1 MEKRTVIS
9 FSLFILVFL
18 MAVGAIQY
26 LRIHSLH
33 TVLPNISEQ
42 QIKIDQLEGNASV
55 NRGDNTL
62 QIYLIHDDTDL
73 AIHTLENLRQ
83 GLRYAKLDVREIDA
97 GQISAITPS
106 PYTILIFTGE
116 DSTKWPYREVEQYVE
131 QGGNVVFAN
140 RFKDV
145 SWNELTGIEEVGEFV
160 PDVYGL
166 KFEETIFPGYVDLEP
181 PEDLFV
187 HSVIDFAIAD
197 DANVLLSSEGFPIL
211 WEYEFGKGN
220 VLYWNTTITDQ
231 KMIRGLFVQTLGLL
245 PPAFVTAQASI
256 KLMYI
261 DDFPAPIMNAQMKDV
276 SATPLDKSV
285 KDFFAEDW
293 WEDMV
298 AMGEAEDLI
307 YTGAMIGTY
316 EEEMNLVDERLI
328 KEGEFPMLYFG
339 RKLLAEGG
347 EIGLHGYNH
356 QSLVTKDEPIDPTY
370 GYVPWKNKDE
380 MKRSL
385 LQAEAVFANYFPREQ
400 LKSYVPPSNALNRT
414 GVEAIAEALPELRTI
429 AALYSG
435 EVENGDYVQEFE
447 FDDVH
452 SSIYHFPRITSD
464 YGEEQSSIFQM
475 VDAIANF
482 GVFSHFIHP
491 DDVLDPDRAFGRDWD
506 TMRASLENI
515 AQNIRASYPHLQA
528 YTQHYATEKL
538 ITYQR
543 ADLNV
548 TFDDET
554 IYLSGEGLVN
564 PSHFIIRLKPGQSLD
579 IGETTFGSVKKMAA
593 DRPLY
598 MVTLT
603 SASAELTIKEE
614 TE

>member
-1 MEKRTVIS
+1 MEKRTIIS
-9 FSLFILVFL
+9 FSLFIMLFLVV
-18 MAVGAIQY
+18 VGAIQY

-33 TVLPNISEQ
+33 TLLPNVAEQ
-42 QIKIDQLEGNASV
+42 QMNIDQLQGDASAKTGEDQLQVYLVRDEG
-55 NRGDNTL
+55 
-62 QIYLIHDDTDL
+62 DL
-73 AIHTLENLRQ
+73 AVNTADNLLY

-97 GQISAITPS
+97 SAVGSITPS
-106 PYTILIFTGE
+106 PYNIIVFTGE
-116 DSTKWPYREVEQYVE
+116 KTATWPLQETKRFIE

-140 RFKDV
+140 RFKDPA
-145 SWNELTGIEEVGEFV
+145 WNELSGIEEIGEFV

-166 KFEETIFPGYVDLEP
+166 NFEETIFPGYVDLNP

-187 HSVIDFAIAD
+187 HSVVDFAIAD
-197 DANVLLSSEGFPIL
+197 EANVLLSAEGFPVL
-211 WEYEFGKGN
+211 WEHEVGEGN

-231 KMIRGLFVQTLGLL
+231 KMIRGLFVQTLGTL
-245 PPAFVTAQASI
+245 PPVFVGAQAAI

-261 DDFPAPIMNAQMKDV
+261 DDFPAPVMDGKMKDV

-293 WEDMV
+293 WEDMIDM
-298 AMGEAEDLI
+298 AAEDDLI

-316 EEEMNLVDERLI
+316 EEEMELVDEQLI
-328 KEGEFPMLYFG
+328 KRGEFPMLYFG
-339 RKLLAEGG
+339 RKLVAQGG

-356 QSLVTKDEPIDPTY
+356 QSLVTAEEPIDPTY
-370 GYVPWKNKDE
+370 GYIPWKDKDE

-385 LQAEAVFANYFPREQ
+385 LQAKSVFANYFPAEK

-414 GVEAIAEALPELRTI
+414 GVDAIAEALPELRTI
-429 AALYSG
+429 ASLYTG
-435 EVENGDYVQEFE
+435 ESENGDFVQEFE
-447 FDDVH
+447 FDTTH
-452 SSIYHFPRITSD
+452 PGIYHFPRITSD
-464 YGEEQSSIFQM
+464 YGEERGSIFQM

-491 DDVLDPDRAFGRDWD
+491 DDVIDPDRAFGRDWD
-506 TMRASLENI
+506 TMFASLKKIVDDVNV
-515 AQNIRASYPHLQA
+515 NYPYLEA

-538 ITYQR
+538 ITYQE

-548 TFDDET
+548 SFDDRT

-564 PSHFIIRLKPGQSLD
+564 PSHFTVRLKVGQSLET
-579 IGETTFGSVKKMAA
+579 GEFSFGTVERMKA

-598 MVTLT
+598 LVKLT
-603 SASAELTIKEE
+603 SANAEIDIKGDPQ
-614 TE
+614 